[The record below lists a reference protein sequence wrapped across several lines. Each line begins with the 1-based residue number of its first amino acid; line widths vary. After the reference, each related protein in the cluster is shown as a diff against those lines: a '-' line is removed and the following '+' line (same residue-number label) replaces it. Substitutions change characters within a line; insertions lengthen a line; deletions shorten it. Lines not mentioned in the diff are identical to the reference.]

1 MIKLNYITTDDK
13 RYIKNYCKIQ
23 MEQGDLIRPKSV
35 MCLLEDKYSVNEVIT
50 YIKND
55 LGIDLKYIFHGEAD
69 YIVKLPRGHVQL
81 VNDVYF
87 NNCYL
92 HQYVVAKELDLS
104 IGEVQKYIVHHMDM
118 DKGNNNISNLWI
130 FFDRAIHLSYHQAIK
145 HNPNI
150 DIKQFTENY
159 IESIITDKNSMEIK
173 QYLKILDKLQKA
185 KKSKKNAYLSSH
197 LSKHIG

>member
-1 MIKLNYITTDDK
+1 
-13 RYIKNYCKIQ
+13 
-23 MEQGDLIRPKSV
+23 
-35 MCLLEDKYSVNEVIT
+35 
-50 YIKND
+50 
-55 LGIDLKYIFHGEAD
+55 
-69 YIVKLPRGHVQL
+69 
-81 VNDVYF
+81 
-87 NNCYL
+87 
-92 HQYVVAKELDLS
+92 
-104 IGEVQKYIVHHMDM
+104 MDM